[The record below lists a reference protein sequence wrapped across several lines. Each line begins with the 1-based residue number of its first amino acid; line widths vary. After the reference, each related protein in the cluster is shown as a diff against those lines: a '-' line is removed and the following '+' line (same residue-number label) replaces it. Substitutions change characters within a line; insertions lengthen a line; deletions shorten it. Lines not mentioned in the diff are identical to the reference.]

1 MSDVFQNRVDAGRQL
16 AWALERY
23 AQHDDVVVLALP
35 RGGVPVGYEVA
46 RALRCPLDVLIVRKL
61 GAPQNRELAM
71 GAIASGDALYVNNA
85 VLRALDV
92 SEAQFAE
99 TFERER
105 VELHRRESAYRGQ
118 RPPAA
123 VQGKTVIVV
132 DDGMATGA
140 TMHAAL
146 KALRAR
152 RPRALVV
159 AVPVCPAG
167 AERRFA
173 GVADDFVCVM
183 QPHGFMGIGQF
194 YADFA
199 QTSDEEVRACLDAA
213 QGRQPDTARGAAGGD
228 AGGAHS
234 VPPSGGPA

>member
-1 MSDVFQNRVDAGRQL
+1 MRDLFQNRVDAGRQL
-16 AWALERY
+16 ALALERY
-23 AQHDDVVVLALP
+23 AARDDVVVLALP

-46 RALRCPLDVLIVRKL
+46 KALRCPLDVLIVRKL
-61 GAPQNRELAM
+61 GAPQNPELAM

-85 VLRALDV
+85 VMRALYV
-92 SEAQFAE
+92 SEAQFAD

-105 VELHRRESAYRGQ
+105 IELHRRESAYRGQ

-146 KALRAR
+146 KALRGR

-167 AERRFA
+167 AEERFA
-173 GVADDFVCVM
+173 GVADDFVCVL
-183 QPHGFMGIGQF
+183 QPYGFMGIGQF

-213 QGRQPDTARGAAGGD
+213 QGGQPDPAHGAADGA

-234 VPPSGGPA
+234 VPPGGGPA